1 MTSLEACASSLRAW
15 QSSQTAVL
23 VGAPEDDMKEVPII
37 DLDLLRTF
45 EGDEATLAGEPAY
58 KIIYIIRYYISSRLC

>member
-45 EGDEATLAGEPAY
+45 EGDEATLFFIEVALLYGQ
-58 KIIYIIRYYISSRLC
+58 IC